1 MAGGQEEYYLG
12 LATEDYYTK
21 GGEPPGRWWGRG
33 ARAFELRGT
42 VDPTQLRNLFRGYS
56 TDGERSLVR
65 NAGSHERRAGFD
77 LTFSA
82 EKTVSTAWAAADEN
96 ARRIIQDCHDTA
108 VVKAMGYV
116 EDLCGWTRT
125 GAQGQGR
132 ERIGLAAAIFQ
143 HGTARAAGSTVPD
156 PQLHSHCLVLNL
168 CKTPDGRTRSID
180 SSELFRR
187 NLKMSAGALYRAELF
202 AQLEKRLGLLAT
214 KREGETA
221 RLDVVPDSL
230 REEFSKR
237 RAAIL
242 SLLEERGA
250 TGARSSADAAL
261 VTRERKQDID
271 RAKLFAKWQETCA
284 DHGLTPEK
292 LRAFFQAP
300 PPRESSTLVAVAMER
315 AKARATEQE
324 SHFSVRELTRF
335 VAEEVEALGVGAD
348 AVREAV
354 GAELETSLDVA
365 YVGELAGDR
374 RYTTREMLELEL
386 SLLKNA
392 QEMAGQAHTVPDEVL
407 GDTLSKHSDLLQ
419 EQSEAVRAL
428 TQGGRIGLLR
438 GMAGTGK
445 TFTLRTAREVWEA
458 SGFEVR
464 GAALASVAAIGLE
477 EGSGIKSENIHR
489 TLWAIEH
496 GKLTLTSKSILVVDE
511 AGMVGTRQ
519 LEALMRAAYET
530 GAKLVLT
537 GDDRQLQ
544 AIRAGAPFKNLVQLL
559 GCAELTHIFRQEEG
573 WARDA
578 VREFAAGEASS
589 ALERFK
595 ERGLFHVERDK
606 TAVLRQ
612 LVSDWKELSAAG
624 PLRDTMILAGT
635 RLQALE
641 TNRHVQALRVL
652 DEDLGQESLRCG
664 NYDFHQGDRVLFR
677 RNSALVKNGER
688 GEVTKVDVENNLL
701 TVKLDRGTR
710 VTIDLDSYSD
720 VHLGYAGTTHSLQG
734 QTLTNCLV
742 IVGGSMQDRE
752 ATYVQA
758 SRARTATHLYVD
770 ALTAGPELSD
780 LVRSMSR
787 SRQKDLAVEVAANA
801 DLDLVP
807 G

>member
-1 MAGGQEEYYLG
+1 MAGGHEDYYLG
-12 LATEDYYTK
+12 LAEEDYYTK

-33 ARAFELRGT
+33 ARAFELAGT

-56 TDGERSLVR
+56 TDGESSLVR
-65 NAGSHERRAGFD
+65 NAGSHDRRAGFD

-108 VVKAMGYV
+108 VEKAMGYV

-125 GAQGQGR
+125 GAQGQER
-132 ERIGLAAAIFQ
+132 ERIGLTAAIFQ
-143 HGTARAAGSTVPD
+143 HGTARATGSTVPD

-168 CKTPDGRTRSID
+168 CVTPDGRTRSID

-214 KREGETA
+214 KKEDQTA
-221 RLDVVPDSL
+221 RLDAVPDSL

-242 SLLEERGA
+242 SFLEEKEMA
-250 TGARSSADAAL
+250 GARSAAEAAL
-261 VTRERKQDID
+261 ATRESKQDID
-271 RAKLFAKWQETCA
+271 RARLFPKWRETCA
-284 DHGLTPEK
+284 EHGLTPEH
-292 LRAFFQAP
+292 LRSFFQAP
-300 PPRESSTLVAVAMER
+300 PRRDVSAIISVAITR
-315 AKARATEQE
+315 AKVRATEQD
-324 SHFSVRELTRF
+324 SHFSLRELTRF
-335 VAEEVEALGVGAD
+335 VAEEAEALAVGAD
-348 AVREAV
+348 AIREAV
-354 GAELETSLDVA
+354 CMELETSLDVVF
-365 YVGELAGDR
+365 VGELAGDR
-374 RYTTREMLELEL
+374 RYTTREMLELEV
-386 SLLKNA
+386 SLLGKA
-392 QEMAGQAHTVPDEVL
+392 RGMADEPHTVSDEAL
-407 GDTLSKHSDLLQ
+407 ANTLSQHSDLIQ
-419 EQSEAVRAL
+419 EQSDAVRAL
-428 TQGGRIGLLR
+428 TQGSRIGLLR

-445 TFTLRTAREVWEA
+445 TYTLRTAREAWEA
-458 SGFEVR
+458 SGFVVR

-496 GKLTLTSKSILVVDE
+496 GKLTLTPKTVLVVDE

-519 LEALMRAAYET
+519 LEALSRAVGAAD
-530 GAKLVLT
+530 AKLVLT

-544 AIRAGAPFKNLVQLL
+544 AIRAGAPFKNLLQML
-559 GCAELTHIFRQEEG
+559 GCAELTHIFRQEED

-595 ERGLFHVERDK
+595 ERGLFHVARDK
-606 TAVLRQ
+606 TEVLRQ
-612 LVSDWKELSAAG
+612 LVSDWQELTETG
-624 PLRDTMILAGT
+624 PLKDTMILAGT
-635 RLQALE
+635 RLQSLE
-641 TNRHVQALRVL
+641 ANRHVQALRVRA
-652 DEDLGQESLRCG
+652 DRLGQERVRCG
-664 NYDFHQGDRVLFR
+664 NYSFHQGDRVLFR
-677 RNSALVKNGER
+677 RNSSLVKNGER
-688 GEVTKVDVENNLL
+688 GEVTSVDVENNML
-701 TVKLDRGTR
+701 TVRLDRGRR
-710 VTIDLDSYSD
+710 VTIDLESYSD

-742 IVGGSMQDRE
+742 IVGGPMQDRE

-758 SRARTATHLYVD
+758 SRARVATHLYVD
-770 ALTAGPELSD
+770 ELTAGPELSD

-801 DLDLVP
+801 DLDLVL